1 MATTPDSNL
10 RKRLHFLRN
19 RAPDEF
25 KNAFDALNAWAGTKL
40 AMVTSLTPEQ
50 LPQFQGQMQGIES
63 ILTFMKDS
71 ETKPND

>member
-1 MATTPDSNL
+1 MVDPSSNL

-25 KNAFDALNAWAGTKL
+25 KEVQLAMNAWAGTKL
-40 AMVTSLTPEQ
+40 AMVTGLSPDQ

-63 ILTFMKDS
+63 ILTLMKDS

>member
-1 MATTPDSNL
+1 MVDHSSNL

-25 KNAFDALNAWAGTKL
+25 KEVQLALNAWAGSKL
-40 AMVTSLTPEQ
+40 AIVTSLSPDQ
-50 LPQFQGQMQGIES
+50 LPQFQGQMQGIEQ

-71 ETKPND
+71 EAKPND

>member
-1 MATTPDSNL
+1 VTDTTANL

-25 KNAFDALNAWAGTKL
+25 KAAFEAMNAWAGVKL
-40 AMVTSLTPEQ
+40 AIVTSLSPDQ

-63 ILTFMKDS
+63 ILTLMKDS
-71 ETKPND
+71 EAKPND

>member
-1 MATTPDSNL
+1 MQDPSSNL

-25 KNAFDALNAWAGTKL
+25 KEAQLALNAWAGDKL
-40 AMVTSLTPEQ
+40 AKITGLSPEQ

-71 ETKPND
+71 EAKPND